1 MAPQPHSPWP
11 RQPQGH
17 VSQVGGPSG
26 GSLFSLFCCSPREGA
41 PWLGL
46 GPKQWW
52 EFGLFWAQAAPQVQS
67 TFSVSCASGVTVS
80 RLVQA
85 VGHVFV
91 ILRHLSAPPVELAG
105 GSRRSLGWL
114 AWNQAVQ
121 PQVQS
126 MFWGLW
132 GPSGTDLPMPLRL
145 FSCVGGQS
153 TPALPLDLDAQ
164 DISQAPHN
172 MGQGSSRLPPSPAP
186 QPSLSVVEGFLD
198 TAAQSLPVLPRA

>member
-85 VGHVFV
+85 VGHGFV

-105 GSRRSLGWL
+105 GSQRHSCYQRHCLRSGMKKRHPGFSPPALASPSTSLWL
-114 AWNQAVQ
+114 
-121 PQVQS
+121 
-126 MFWGLW
+126 
-132 GPSGTDLPMPLRL
+132 
-145 FSCVGGQS
+145 
-153 TPALPLDLDAQ
+153 TPARSCRSKWDL
-164 DISQAPHN
+164 
-172 MGQGSSRLPPSPAP
+172 GS
-186 QPSLSVVEGFLD
+186 
-198 TAAQSLPVLPRA
+198 VLL